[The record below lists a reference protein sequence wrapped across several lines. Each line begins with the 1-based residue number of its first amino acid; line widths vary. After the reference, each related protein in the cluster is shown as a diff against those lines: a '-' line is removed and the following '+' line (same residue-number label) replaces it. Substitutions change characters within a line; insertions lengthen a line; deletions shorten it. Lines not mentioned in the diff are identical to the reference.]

1 MELNTDFKSKDPR
14 KNNIFQIEYRFNIE
28 DFKRIENIEHSYFPD
43 DNITSAEEVLNWYN
57 KNDLTCIGVRNNKNE
72 IIASV
77 SILPLNKKT
86 FYDIYEDKMHESD
99 VVCSQIEKYE
109 NNGTYFMY
117 LSSISIDKKYRNSYR
132 VITTL
137 LRGCID
143 MLNTLLERNIKIE
156 KIMAEAST
164 IHGQKICKKLLNMD
178 YIRNTRYNTKIYC
191 EDGERFFKVIDKML
205 GKI

>member
-1 MELNTDFKSKDPR
+1 
-14 KNNIFQIEYRFNIE
+14 
-28 DFKRIENIEHSYFPD
+28 
-43 DNITSAEEVLNWYN
+43 
-57 KNDLTCIGVRNNKNE
+57 
-72 IIASV
+72 
-77 SILPLNKKT
+77 
-86 FYDIYEDKMHESD
+86 
-99 VVCSQIEKYE
+99 
-109 NNGTYFMY
+109 
-117 LSSISIDKKYRNSYR
+117 
-132 VITTL
+132 
-137 LRGCID
+137 